1 MMVGGLWP
9 ISGRPAITPFTA
21 LIRFKHR
28 PLVYQPGEST
38 LYSSYAFVLLSA
50 VIERAGGEP
59 FVEQVERRIAEPLEM
74 KSLQLDFETRDQ
86 PHWSVGYLKNS
97 AGKIVRAREEANY
110 WKYGAGGY
118 KSNIQDFARWAA
130 ALINHEL
137 VSAETERQMWT
148 PQRTSRGDT
157 TTRGLGFVVEDENGL
172 KVSHGGSQPEA
183 KSRLVI
189 YPAARH
195 GVVVL
200 SNCSFANPVAI
211 STAVYRALRDER

>member
-1 MMVGGLWP
+1 
-9 ISGRPAITPFTA
+9 
-21 LIRFKHR
+21 
-28 PLVYQPGEST
+28 
-38 LYSSYAFVLLSA
+38 
-50 VIERAGGEP
+50 
-59 FVEQVERRIAEPLEM
+59 
-74 KSLQLDFETRDQ
+74 
-86 PHWSVGYLKNS
+86 
-97 AGKIVRAREEANY
+97 
-110 WKYGAGGY
+110 
-118 KSNIQDFARWAA
+118 
-130 ALINHEL
+130 
-137 VSAETERQMWT
+137 MWT